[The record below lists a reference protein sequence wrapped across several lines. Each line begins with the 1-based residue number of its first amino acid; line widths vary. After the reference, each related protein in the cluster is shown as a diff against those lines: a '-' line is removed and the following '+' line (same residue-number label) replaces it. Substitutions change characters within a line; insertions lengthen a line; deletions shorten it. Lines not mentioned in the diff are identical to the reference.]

1 MEFLRHVLIHGAILD
16 AQWGQR
22 HDRDVSEEELLKLGF
37 RAAPAADYIALPP
50 YGRPLSG
57 LNLTV
62 DQTTYLLFNNER
74 HVIDPMALGRLTA
87 GQLPFAEPSK
97 SDASESS

>member
-1 MEFLRHVLIHGAILD
+1 M
-16 AQWGQR
+16 QWGQR
-22 HDRDVSEEELLKLGF
+22 HDRDLSEDELIKLGF
-37 RAAPAADYIALPP
+37 RAAPAEDCIALPP

-74 HVIDPMALGRLTA
+74 HV
-87 GQLPFAEPSK
+87 FH
-97 SDASESS
+97 